1 MPLPRRDEL
10 NRIAKAAFDAGEV
23 ESIEEALELFRSYR
37 FGVVVGPELADDPLL
52 QAALLT
58 IANAGPRACLGGVT
72 IAGATDVVLDLAW
85 AHGQTVADAVTALG
99 CTVAADLERHPVVIV
114 GDGGDADGEPIIH
127 LRASGWV
134 GGVTPD
140 PTLALAE
147 ATPFLPAGS
156 LAGALAVSELFQH
169 LRGNPLAAH
178 RTVGLSLWRP
188 ELDWREDEA
197 QGPAL
202 TYLPAEFWLLGL
214 GHLGQAHA
222 WTIGLLPYPDPG
234 EAMLMLQDRDTIVSA
249 NEATSMLLDADAL
262 GQLKTRLAVR
272 RLEALGFTTRVC
284 ERLFDA
290 QQRLQAGEPMTAL
303 AGFDNA
309 PARRP
314 LSDAGFDLVVDV
326 GLGGGPQSYLDI
338 MLHSFPASRRSSEV
352 ELWKARPASAESLVE
367 RSAGYRRLVDES
379 GDRCGVLEIA
389 GISVATAF
397 VGCAAAAL
405 SVSEVCRALADGPRY
420 EVVDLS
426 LRNPARVRVAELVD
440 PTPFAGRYVAL

>member
-10 NRIAKAAFDAGEV
+10 NRIAKAAFDADEV
-23 ESIEEALELFRSYR
+23 DSIEEALELFRSYR
-37 FGVVVGPELADDPLL
+37 FGVVVGPELARDPLL

-58 IANAGPRACLGGVT
+58 IANSGPRACLGGVT
-72 IAGATDVVLDLAW
+72 VTGATDIVLDVAW
-85 AHGQTVADAVTALG
+85 ARGQTVADAVTALG
-99 CTVAADLERHPVVIV
+99 CTVTADLERQPVVIV
-114 GDGGDADGEPIIH
+114 GHGDADGEPVVH

-140 PTLALAE
+140 PTVLLPE
-147 ATPFLPAGS
+147 ATPFRPAGS

-169 LRGNPLAAH
+169 LRGNPLAGR

-188 ELDWREDEA
+188 ELDWRAAEA

-202 TYLPAEFWLLGL
+202 TYLPADFWLLGL
-214 GHLGQAHA
+214 GHLGQANA
-222 WTIGLLPYPDPG
+222 WTVGLLPYPDPG
-234 EAMLMLQDRDTIVSA
+234 EAMLMLQDRDAIVAA

-262 GQLKTRLAVR
+262 GQLKTRLAAR
-272 RLEALGFTTRVC
+272 RLEALGFKTRLC

-290 QQRLQAGEPMTAL
+290 QQRLQAGEPTTAL

-314 LSDAGFDLVVDV
+314 LSDAGFDLIVDA

-338 MLHSFPASRRSSEV
+338 VLHSFPAVRRSSEI
-352 ELWKARPASAESLVE
+352 ELGKARPASAESLID
-367 RSAGYRRLVDES
+367 RSAGYQRLVDES

-389 GISVATAF
+389 GVSVATAF
-397 VGCAAAAL
+397 VGCAVASL
-405 SVSEVCRALADGPRY
+405 SVAEVCRALAGGPRY

-426 LRNPARVRVAELVD
+426 LRNPARVRVVELVD
-440 PTPFAGRYVAL
+440 PAPFAGRYVAL